1 MLSFFSSG
9 ENTVILRG
17 FILILYLI
25 VLEFASIM
33 YKFKELK
40 VYQLAFKQAI
50 EIFQLSAKFPKD
62 ETYSLTSQIRRSSRS
77 VCANLAEAYRKRKYP
92 AHFSLKLTD
101 SDAENSETSVWID
114 FAEEHKYL
122 PLEVI
127 KQLQELNIEIGRLL
141 GFMILHPEK
150 FL

>member
-1 MLSFFSSG
+1 
-9 ENTVILRG
+9 
-17 FILILYLI
+17 
-25 VLEFASIM
+25 M

-40 VYQLAFKQAI
+40 VYQLAFTQAND
-50 EIFQLSAKFPKD
+50 IFQLSAKFPKE

-114 FAEEHKYL
+114 FAEENKYL

-127 KQLQELNIEIGRLL
+127 KQLHERNLEIGRLL
-141 GFMILHPEK
+141 GFKILHPEK